1 MSELRSLTPL
11 SLSLSSVL
19 LTVGLSH
26 GRQLVEGEVEGE
38 EVGEEEEEVEEVRE
52 EEEDVVKLSAFL
64 CTK

>member
-19 LTVGLSH
+19 LTVG
-26 GRQLVEGEVEGE
+26 RQLVEG